1 MKPIRR
7 FIANGLLL
15 TLSALIMRSISVS
28 FGAYVS
34 RTAGAEAMGVFSLIM
49 SVFGFALTV
58 ATSGVNLA
66 VTRMISEALGEND
79 QALLHKSMRKCIIY
93 SLLFSFTSAFL
104 LFLLS
109 PFLGDRILHDIRT
122 VRPLKILAVS
132 LPFISLTSAY
142 NGYFSAVRRVYKNT
156 IYSVSEQLIKIFFT
170 VKMFEIFIDKGIE
183 FACIALVGADVISE
197 FSAFILS
204 GAMYCFD
211 KKKYSKKCETKY
223 SDREIKSKLF
233 SIALPVAFSTYFRS
247 SLLTIEHILIPKCLV
262 RSGLERSAALS
273 SYGTLHSMVFPIVL
287 FPVSVLSSF
296 SGLLI
301 PELAEARIKKR
312 KVTVQ
317 YIARRAFQ
325 FSFIFSFLISGI
337 LICFSDELG
346 MLIYNSPEASH
357 YIKLLAPL
365 VPIMYLDGVT
375 DAMLKG
381 LGEQVYSMNVNIID
395 ALLSI
400 FFVVILLPKYGMNG
414 YIVTIYITELVNFAL
429 SFFRLLMKTKL
440 DIHIAKT
447 LLSPSVSIII
457 TSFFVK
463 TVFSFA
469 SIQASEA
476 GKLVIEC
483 IFAVLIYYFFI
494 RITKGISKDDAAW
507 LKNVFL
513 IKRYSEDLFEE
524 HRDAHKYS
532 APLQKERLRSIQKY

>member
-7 FIANGLLL
+7 FIASGLLL
-15 TLSALIMRSISVS
+15 TFSALIMRSISVS

-34 RTAGAEAMGVFSLIM
+34 RSAGAEAMGVFSLIM

-79 QALLHKSMRKCIIY
+79 EALLHKSMRKCIGY
-93 SLLFSFTSAFL
+93 CLFFSLISAFL
-104 LFLLS
+104 LFTLS
-109 PFLGDRILHDIRT
+109 PFLGNRILHDART
-122 VRPLKILAVS
+122 IRPLKILAFS

-183 FACIALVGADVISE
+183 FACIALVGADLISE
-197 FSAFILS
+197 FSAFLIS
-204 GAMYCFD
+204 GIMYFSD
-211 KKKYSKKCETKY
+211 KKRYSNKLESKY
-223 SDREIKSKLF
+223 SDSEIKGKLF

-247 SLLTIEHILIPKCLV
+247 SLLTIEHILIPKCLIKNGLD
-262 RSGLERSAALS
+262 RSVALS

-301 PELAEARIKKR
+301 PELAEAKIKKR
-312 KVTVQ
+312 KVAVQ

-337 LICFSDELG
+337 LICFSRELG
-346 MLIYNSPEASH
+346 MIIYNSPEASH

-400 FFVVILLPKYGMNG
+400 FFVMLLLPKYGMSG

-447 LLSPSVSIII
+447 LLSPAFSIII

-463 TVFSFA
+463 ILFSFA
-469 SIQASEA
+469 KIQASETVS
-476 GKLVIEC
+476 LVLKC
-483 IFAVLIYYFFI
+483 IFAAFIYYFFI
-494 RITKGISKDDAAW
+494 RATKGLSKNDTLW
-507 LKNVFL
+507 LKNLFI
-513 IKRYSEDLFEE
+513 IKRYSEERYEE
-524 HRDAHKYS
+524 RRDARRYS
-532 APLQKERLRSIQKY
+532 APLHQERLRSIRKY

>member
-7 FIANGLLL
+7 FIASGLLL
-15 TLSALIMRSISVS
+15 TFSALIMRSISVS

-79 QALLHKSMRKCIIY
+79 ETLLHKSMRKCIGY
-93 SLLFSFTSAFL
+93 CLFFSLISAFFLFS
-104 LFLLS
+104 LS
-109 PFLGDRILHDIRT
+109 PFLGKNILHDIRT

-156 IYSVSEQLIKIFFT
+156 VYSVSEQLIKIFFT
-170 VKMFEIFIDKGIE
+170 VKMFELFIDKGIE

-197 FSAFILS
+197 FSAFLIS
-204 GAMYCFD
+204 GIMYYFD
-211 KKKYSKKCETKY
+211 KKKYSKKYKTKY
-223 SDREIKSKLF
+223 SNKEIKGKLF
-233 SIALPVAFSTYFRS
+233 AIALPVAFSTYFRS
-247 SLLTIEHILIPKCLV
+247 SLLTVEHILIPKCLI

-301 PELAEARIKKR
+301 PELAEARVKNKK
-312 KVTVQ
+312 VAVQ

-325 FSFIFSFLISGI
+325 FSFIFSFLISGF
-337 LICFSDELG
+337 LICFSNELG
-346 MLIYNSPEASH
+346 MMIYNSSEASH
-357 YIKLLAPL
+357 YIKHLAPL

-400 FFVVILLPKYGMNG
+400 FFVVILLPKYGMMG
-414 YIVTIYITELVNFAL
+414 YIITIYITEIVNFAL
-429 SFFRLLMKTKL
+429 SFFRLLLKTKL
-440 DIHIAKT
+440 DINIAKT
-447 LLSPSVSIII
+447 LLSPSFSIII

-463 TVFSFA
+463 CLFSFVPM
-469 SIQASEA
+469 QTNEA
-476 GKLVIEC
+476 GTLIIKC
-483 IFAVLIYYFFI
+483 ILSVLIYCFFI
-494 RITKGISKDDAAW
+494 RITKGISKDDTAW

-513 IKRYSEDLFEE
+513 IKRCSGDLYEE
-524 HRDAHKYS
+524 HRDARKYS
-532 APLQKERLRSIQKY
+532 APLQKERLQSIQKY

>member
-7 FIANGLLL
+7 FIASGLLL
-15 TLSALIMRSISVS
+15 TFSALIMRSISVS

-66 VTRMISEALGEND
+66 VTRMISEALGEGD
-79 QALLHKSMRKCIIY
+79 ETLLHKCMRKCTLY
-93 SLLFSFTSAFL
+93 CLFFSLTSAFV
-104 LFLLS
+104 LFTLS
-109 PFLGDRILHDIRT
+109 PFLSHRILHDTRT
-122 VRPLKILAVS
+122 LRPLKILAFS

-156 IYSVSEQLIKIFFT
+156 IYSVLEQLIKILFT

-183 FACIALVGADVISE
+183 FACIALVCADLISE
-197 FSAFILS
+197 FSAFIIS
-204 GAMYCFD
+204 GTMYHFD
-211 KKKYSKKCETKY
+211 KMQYSKKVKTKY
-223 SDREIKSKLF
+223 SDKDIKKKLF

-247 SLLTIEHILIPKCLV
+247 SLLTIEHILIPKCLI
-262 RSGLERSAALS
+262 RSGLARSVALS

-301 PELAEARIKKR
+301 PELAEAKIKKR
-312 KVTVQ
+312 KVAVQ

-325 FSFIFSFLISGI
+325 FSFIFSFLISGL

-346 MLIYNSPEASH
+346 MIIYNSPEASH
-357 YIKLLAPL
+357 YIKLLSPL

-400 FFVVILLPKYGMNG
+400 FLVMILLPKYGMSG
-414 YIVTIYITELVNFAL
+414 YIVTIYITELVNFAM
-429 SFFRLLMKTKL
+429 SFFRLLGNTKPNL
-440 DIHIAKT
+440 GIGKT
-447 LLSPSVSIII
+447 LLSPAFSIIL
-457 TSFFVK
+457 TSFLVK
-463 TVFSFA
+463 IIFSFA
-469 SIQASEA
+469 QLPTSET
-476 GKLVIEC
+476 GNLVIKC
-483 IFAVLIYYFFI
+483 IFAILIYYVFI
-494 RITKGISKDDAAW
+494 RLTKGISKSDAIW
-507 LKNVFL
+507 LKKVFF
-513 IKRYSEDLFEE
+513 IRRYSEDLSEV
-524 HRDAHKYS
+524 RPNARKYS

>member
-7 FIANGLLL
+7 FIASGLLL
-15 TLSALIMRSISVS
+15 TFSALIMRSISVS

-66 VTRMISEALGEND
+66 VTRMISEALGEGD
-79 QALLHKSMRKCIIY
+79 EALLHKSMRKCTLY
-93 SLLFSFTSAFL
+93 CLFFSLTSAFL
-104 LFLLS
+104 LFMLS
-109 PFLGDRILHDIRT
+109 PFLGNNILHDIRT

-156 IYSVSEQLIKIFFT
+156 IYSVLEQLIKIFFT
-170 VKMFEIFIDKGIE
+170 VKMFEIFLYKGIE
-183 FACIALVGADVISE
+183 FACIALVSADLISE
-197 FSAFILS
+197 FSAFIIS
-204 GAMYCFD
+204 GTMYYFD
-211 KKKYSKKCETKY
+211 KLKYSKKGKSKY
-223 SDREIKSKLF
+223 SDKEIKSKLF

-247 SLLTIEHILIPKCLV
+247 SLLTIEHILIPKCLIQ
-262 RSGLERSAALS
+262 SGLERSAALS

-296 SGLLI
+296 SSLLI
-301 PELAEARIKKR
+301 PELAEAKIKNK
-312 KVTVQ
+312 KTAVQ

-325 FSFIFSFLISGI
+325 FSFIFSFLISGL

-346 MLIYNSPEASH
+346 MMIYNSPEASH

-365 VPIMYLDGVT
+365 VPIMYIDGVT
-375 DAMLKG
+375 DSMLKG

-400 FFVVILLPKYGMNG
+400 FFVVILLPKYGLSG

-429 SFFRLLMKTKL
+429 SFFRLLVKTKT

-447 LLSPSVSIII
+447 LISPAFSIIT

-463 TVFSFA
+463 AIFSFA
-469 SIQASEA
+469 QIQASET
-476 GKLVIEC
+476 KILIVKC
-483 IFAVLIYYFFI
+483 IFAVFVYYFLI
-494 RITKGISKDDAAW
+494 RLTKGISKSDALW
-507 LKNVFL
+507 LKNVFF
-513 IKRYSEDLFEE
+513 IKRYSEGRYEVL
-524 HRDAHKYS
+524 RDARKYS